1 MTKLPHLSSNSSLL
15 GLSSEKLEEFAL
27 HEGEQAFRGRQIY
40 EWIYQK
46 GAKNLDSITVLPKKW
61 RESLQNKGIKIGRLD
76 EINRVVSEDE
86 TLKLL
91 MGTID
96 GEIIETVGIPTDKR
110 LTVCVSSQ
118 IGCPMGCKF
127 CATGKGGLNRSLDV
141 NEIVDQV
148 ISVRETMNRRPT
160 HVVFMGMGEPLLNI
174 RNVLDS
180 IECLT
185 SDIGI
190 GQRKITVSTVGIP
203 DTLPDLAK
211 LAQERLGRVKF
222 TLAVSLHAPNQR
234 LRESIIPS
242 ASVYPI
248 TSLLKDCKN
257 YIEFTGRRVSFE
269 YILLGGLNDKDFHAE
284 QLANLM
290 RGFQSH
296 VNLIAYN
303 PIAEENFKRPSQ
315 SRVNGFRELLEN
327 NGVAVSVRASRGRD
341 KDAACGQLRRQ
352 TIDKIKIN

>member
-1 MTKLPHLSSNSSLL
+1 MDLSKGSKKPRFNKCSSKKMARSLL
-15 GLSSEKLEEFAL
+15 
-27 HEGEQAFRGRQIY
+27 R
-40 EWIYQK
+40 
-46 GAKNLDSITVLPKKW
+46 
-61 RESLQNKGIKIGRLD
+61 KGIQIGRLD
-76 EINRVVSEDE
+76 EINRVVAEDE

-91 MGTID
+91 MGTFD
-96 GEIIETVGIPTDKR
+96 GEIVETVGIPTDKR

-118 IGCPMGCKF
+118 IGCPVGCKF

-203 DTLPDLAK
+203 NTLSDLAK
-211 LAQERLGRVKF
+211 LAQDRLGRVKF
-222 TLAVSLHAPNQR
+222 TLAVSLHAPNQT
-234 LRESIIPS
+234 LRELIIPS
-242 ASVYPI
+242 ASSYPI
-248 TSLLKDCKN
+248 NSLLKDCKK
-257 YIEFTGRRVSFE
+257 YIELTGRRVSFE
-269 YILLGGLNDKDFHAE
+269 YILLGGLNDKDIHAE

-315 SRVNGFRELLEN
+315 SRVNAFRELLEN
-327 NGVAVSVRASRGRD
+327 RGVAVSVRASRGRD

-352 TIDKIKIN
+352 TIDKIKIS

>member
-1 MTKLPHLSSNSSLL
+1 MLARDTTLL
-15 GLSSEKLEEFAL
+15 GLSSEDLQEFARQ
-27 HEGEQAFRGRQIY
+27 EGEKSFRGRQIH

-46 GAKNLDSITVLPKKW
+46 GAKSIDSITVLPKKW
-61 RESLQNKGIKIGRLD
+61 RFSLESKGIKIGRLA
-76 EINRVVSEDE
+76 EINKVVAEDE

-91 MGTID
+91 MGTFD
-96 GEIIETVGIPTDKR
+96 GEVVETVGIPTDKR

-118 IGCPMGCKF
+118 IGCPMGCRF
-127 CATGKGGLNRSLDV
+127 CATGKGGLNRSLNV

-174 RNVLDS
+174 HNVLDS

-185 SDIGI
+185 NDIGI

-203 DTLPDLAK
+203 HTLPDLAK
-211 LAQERLGRVKF
+211 LAQDRLGRVRF
-222 TLAVSLHAPNQR
+222 TLAVSLHAPNQT

-242 ASVYPI
+242 ASSYPI
-248 TSLLKDCKN
+248 NSLLGDCKK
-257 YIEFTGRRVSFE
+257 YIEYTGRRVSFE
-269 YILLGGLNDKDFHAE
+269 YILLGGLNDKDIHAE
-284 QLANLM
+284 QLADLM

-303 PIAEENFKRPSQ
+303 PIAEENFKRPSE
-315 SRVNGFRELLEN
+315 SRVNIFREILEKK
-327 NGVAVSVRASRGRD
+327 GIAVSIRASRGRD

-352 TIDKIKIN
+352 TIDKIKIIE

>member
-1 MTKLPHLSSNSSLL
+1 VTKLPKLSSNSSLL
-15 GLSSEKLEEFAL
+15 GLSSEDLEEFARQ
-27 HEGEQAFRGRQIY
+27 EGEKSFRGRQIH
-40 EWIYQK
+40 EWIYQRGVK
-46 GAKNLDSITVLPKKW
+46 SLDSISVLPKKW
-61 RESLQNKGIKIGRLD
+61 RDSLVRKGIKIGRLD
-76 EINRVVSEDE
+76 EINRVVAEDE

-91 MGTID
+91 MGTFD
-96 GEIIETVGIPTDKR
+96 GEIVETVGIPTDKR

-185 SDIGI
+185 NDIGI

-203 DTLPDLAK
+203 DTLPDLAQ

-222 TLAVSLHAPNQR
+222 P
-234 LRESIIPS
+234 
-242 ASVYPI
+242 
-248 TSLLKDCKN
+248 LLSK
-257 YIEFTGRRVSFE
+257 
-269 YILLGGLNDKDFHAE
+269 
-284 QLANLM
+284 
-290 RGFQSH
+290 
-296 VNLIAYN
+296 
-303 PIAEENFKRPSQ
+303 
-315 SRVNGFRELLEN
+315 
-327 NGVAVSVRASRGRD
+327 
-341 KDAACGQLRRQ
+341 
-352 TIDKIKIN
+352 

>member
-1 MTKLPHLSSNSSLL
+1 MTKLPHLSSKISLL
-15 GLSSEKLEEFAL
+15 GLSLEDLEEFAI
-27 HEGEQAFRGRQIY
+27 HEGEKAFRGRQIH

-46 GAKNLDSITVLPKKW
+46 GAKSLDSITVLPKKW
-61 RESLQNKGIKIGRLD
+61 RDSLDNKGIKIGRLD
-76 EINRVVSEDE
+76 EINKVVAEDS

-91 MGTID
+91 MGTFD

-127 CATGKGGLNRSLDV
+127 CATGKGGLNRSLNV

-148 ISVRETMNRRPT
+148 MSVRDNMNIRPT

-185 SDIGI
+185 TDIGI

-203 DTLPDLAK
+203 DTLPDLAR
-211 LAQERLGRVKF
+211 LAKERLGRVQF
-222 TLAVSLHAPNQR
+222 TLAVSLHAPNQA
-234 LRESIIPS
+234 LRELIIPS
-242 ASVYPI
+242 ASSYPI
-248 TSLLKDCKN
+248 TSLLSDCKK
-257 YIEFTGRRVSFE
+257 YIELSSRRVSFE
-269 YILLGGLNDKDFHAE
+269 YILLGGLNDNDFHAE
-284 QLANLM
+284 QLADLM

-315 SRVNGFRELLEN
+315 SRVNSFRELLERK
-327 NGVAVSVRASRGRD
+327 GVAVSVRASRGRD

-352 TIDKIKIN
+352 TIDNIKIK